1 MASTCSRICLK
12 RVWYFAPW
20 FSISST
26 FQPPPMPKMKRPPD
40 SWSSE
45 AMALAVTIGSC
56 CGTSRMPVPSF
67 SFLVAAAAK
76 ASATNGSWVCE

>member
-1 MASTCSRICLK
+1 
-12 RVWYFAPW
+12 
-20 FSISST
+20 
-26 FQPPPMPKMKRPPD
+26 MKRPPD

-76 ASATNGSWVCE
+76 ESATNGSWVCE